1 MGNRQALEDSLVA
14 LLAEQLGD
22 EALAQK
28 MARSVLE
35 VGANW
40 VPPTIPM
47 AKVDS
52 LVAYAFGNRPRQGPP
67 PSEDAPLLARLDEP
81 GPVNAALAETV
92 AALHALKP
100 ARIFAQWEV
109 AHFLKTRHGLAHV
122 VSIEPV
128 LGADGQVI
136 YLSTDGVA
144 AAALTAGGGDLGTVA
159 VIAHRDHAKRCV
171 KVSRAAGMD
180 AYVAADTP
188 LPSDYDALSGQP
200 WTRSREVYLLHDMAA
215 QFMGLRAKAIGG

>member
-1 MGNRQALEDSLVA
+1 MSKLQNQ
-14 LLAEQLGD
+14 LAAILSDQLGD
-22 EALAQK
+22 EALGRS
-28 MARSVLE
+28 MAAHLLE

-52 LVAYAFGNRPRQGPP
+52 LVAYAFGNRPRQGPAP
-67 PSEDAPLLARLDEP
+67 QKDAPLLDRLEEP

-92 AALHALKP
+92 AALNALRP
-100 ARIFAQWEV
+100 VRIFAQWEV
-109 AHFLKTRHGLAHV
+109 AYFLKTRHELSDV
-122 VSIEPV
+122 TSIEPV
-128 LGADGQVI
+128 LNAAGEVI
-136 YLSTDGVA
+136 YLSTDGMA
-144 AAALTAGGGDLGTVA
+144 AAALAAGGGDLGTVA

-180 AYVAADTP
+180 AYVAADIP
-188 LPSDYDALSGQP
+188 LPSDYDPQSGQA

-215 QFMGLRAKAIGG
+215 QVMGLRAEAIGRVDC